1 MTARA
6 RYYQLNRPAIDALS
20 SVGKHVGSI
29 DPKLRA
35 MVELRVSQINGCAYC
50 VDMHSTQAREHGE
63 TQQRLDCLCVYRECG
78 LFNEAECAALDWAEA
93 LTHVSRTH
101 APDALYDALV
111 PHYSEQQIVDLS
123 LIIAVMNAFNRIAIG
138 HHTRPKRR

>member
-63 TQQRLDCLCVYRECG
+63 KQQLLDFLCLYRECG
-78 LFNEAECAALDWAEA
+78 LFN
-93 LTHVSRTH
+93 
-101 APDALYDALV
+101 
-111 PHYSEQQIVDLS
+111 
-123 LIIAVMNAFNRIAIG
+123 
-138 HHTRPKRR
+138 